1 MNAIFWNSG
10 YCETSEVYRLYI
22 SYKIALKKRDK
33 HVIFSNRSIFCFGH
47 TRLFRVYVNKIEN
60 SITFEIKAFYYQVII
75 LMLLGSTDIKTIK
88 DENAENVSYLEI
100 NVVVLVHCHIANNN
114 YQYDS

>member
-33 HVIFSNRSIFCFGH
+33 HVIFSNRSIFCFG
-47 TRLFRVYVNKIEN
+47 NKIEN